1 MGLIALIT
9 NSYLKGGGGAD
20 WRFCLLLSSILVD
33 ITNNSVCKGI
43 INSFEKRGQKWTGD
57 VEPSAGY
64 LVLFKWSI
72 QHRLNIGHG
81 SRKGKIQKIFCK
93 SESQFFFS
101 LKSLSKSLSN
111 QHFYFRSPW
120 SSPFYVSFHSR
131 VKMSST
137 CMVFIAQLVESLNR
151 ANRQPSNGLKF
162 NRHRQKGFFFYRQQ
176 SKRFK
181 VLQISLFQLNFMD
194 FEHLG
199 VTGKTTG
206 HVLKN
211 TP

>member
-1 MGLIALIT
+1 
-9 NSYLKGGGGAD
+9 
-20 WRFCLLLSSILVD
+20 
-33 ITNNSVCKGI
+33 
-43 INSFEKRGQKWTGD
+43 
-57 VEPSAGY
+57 
-64 LVLFKWSI
+64 
-72 QHRLNIGHG
+72 
-81 SRKGKIQKIFCK
+81 
-93 SESQFFFS
+93 
-101 LKSLSKSLSN
+101 
-111 QHFYFRSPW
+111 
-120 SSPFYVSFHSR
+120 
-131 VKMSST
+131 MSST